1 MRDGDARRERLS
13 RSDNSLIPLEKDDE
27 VIYYLRRSGGCFRR
41 FVIPPY
47 PACASLRANLD
58 RLGADFYEEE

>member
-1 MRDGDARRERLS
+1 MRNGDARRDRFS
-13 RSDNSLIPLEKDDE
+13 RSDNSLIPLEKGDE
-27 VIYYLRRSGGCFRR
+27 VIYYLQRSGGRYRR

-58 RLGADFYEEE
+58 RLGAEFYEEE

>member
-1 MRDGDARRERLS
+1 MRNGDARRDRLF
-13 RSDNSLIPLEKDDE
+13 RSDNSPIPPEKDDE
-27 VIYYLRRSGGCFRR
+27 VIYYMQRSGGGFRR
-41 FVIPPY
+41 FVIPQY